1 MNEKF
6 YPLTSHVPGTHTEKC
21 MNICIIK
28 MVRYMLDYNGNYK
41 VIELC
46 IFCLGGNENIQQ
58 NGT

>member
-1 MNEKF
+1 VHEYMHNKNGQI
-6 YPLTSHVPGTHTEKC
+6 HV
-21 MNICIIK
+21 
-28 MVRYMLDYNGNYK
+28 RLGNYK